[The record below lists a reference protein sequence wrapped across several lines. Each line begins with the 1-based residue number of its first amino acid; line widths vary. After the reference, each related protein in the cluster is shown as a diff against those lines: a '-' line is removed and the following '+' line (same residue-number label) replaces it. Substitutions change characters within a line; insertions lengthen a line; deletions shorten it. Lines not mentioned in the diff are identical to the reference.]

1 MCFSVIWSS
10 CVNGILSIGCVTHAG
25 INLNNN
31 LLCLSL
37 VLFPIPH
44 LYAFLLTHGQPH
56 TPCHP
61 VNLCCPAPSGPP
73 TYYVCDLAAVMDHP
87 MSDLFSIPL
96 LLYISWDDDTH
107 PSSLI
112 IGFSLYLMCA
122 LPSKSTLK
130 PDLSALVDVCEHLF
144 MCKHACTGMFDCDG
158 KERSSR
164 KRCTANLKIAVYQ
177 GFPFDP

>member
-1 MCFSVIWSS
+1 MLHPVIYVCFSVIWSS
-10 CVNGILSIGCVTHAG
+10 CVDGILSTGCITHAE

-56 TPCHP
+56 PPCHP
-61 VNLCCPAPSGPP
+61 VNLCCPALSGPP
-73 TYYVCDLAAVMDHP
+73 TYYVCDLAAVMDLS
-87 MSDLFSIPL
+87 MSDLFSILL

-112 IGFSLYLMCA
+112 ISFPLYI
-122 LPSKSTLK
+122 
-130 PDLSALVDVCEHLF
+130 V
-144 MCKHACTGMFDCDG
+144 
-158 KERSSR
+158 
-164 KRCTANLKIAVYQ
+164 CTASKI
-177 GFPFDP
+177 FTET